1 MPIATIKKSITKG
14 EELIIMPRKEYED
27 LIFSKREKN
36 NLDNE
41 LLEALKEIKQGK
53 LIGPFSSVKE
63 LKKSLE
69 K

>member
-1 MPIATIKKSITKG
+1 
-14 EELIIMPRKEYED
+14 MPRKEYED
-27 LIFSKREKN
+27 LIFSKREKH